1 MLDMGEENYEEKLME
16 EYDENDKKKDRIGIG
31 EKKKKKNKEESE
43 KEHEIQQGTK
53 GEKIGI

>member
-1 MLDMGEENYEEKLME
+1 MGEENYEEKLME

-31 EKKKKKNKEESE
+31 EKKKKKHKEESE
-43 KEHEIQQGTK
+43 KKQEIQQGTK